1 MENKSDSKIIMTV
14 FLVGAFF
21 MILNETLLNIA
32 LQELMHYFDI
42 SRTTVQWMASG
53 FMMIMGIVSPL
64 SALMIQWFT
73 TRRLFLGLLMIFIV
87 GSFVAGFAVNF
98 PMLLTGRMIQAV
110 GTGLM
115 IPLIMN
121 AMLLLF
127 DESVRGRVMGTF
139 GLIIM
144 FAPAIGPTLSGI
156 IVDYLG
162 WRWLFFIVIPFM
174 LFTFVFGF
182 IFLKNVGEVTR
193 PKIDVLSIILST
205 VGITG
210 LVFSVSK
217 VSSVD
222 GGVLNWEIAVP
233 LIIGLISTVA
243 FIRRQF
249 ILEEPILDF
258 RVLYYHNFRKGM
270 IIFVIVMMS
279 MFASEIVMPM
289 YLQGPMA
296 FSAKVAGLIL
306 LPGALLN
313 GFLSPFMGGL
323 FDKFGARKMVIP
335 GLFLLLA
342 VAIFYTTIHPGIPV
356 YVFVIAYMVL
366 MVGIASIMMPASTNG
381 LNALPQ
387 DKYPHGTAI
396 FNVLQPIAGA
406 TGIAVFVGIV
416 SGVQNNEISKHEHVT
431 QAVRDKAMTMGMHS
445 AYIFAIVLIVIGIFF
460 AFRLTNASKE
470 KKLQEAASQAPQHE

>member
-1 MENKSDSKIIMTV
+1 MENKSYSKIIMTV
-14 FLVGAFF
+14 FLIGAFF

-53 FMMIMGIVSPL
+53 FMMVMGIVSPL
-64 SALMIQWFT
+64 SALIIQWFT
-73 TRRLFLGLLMIFIV
+73 TRRLFLGLLVIFTT

-98 PMLLTGRMIQAV
+98 PMLLTGRMIQAM

-144 FAPAIGPTLSGI
+144 FAPALGPTLSGV

-162 WRWLFFIVIPFM
+162 WRWLFFSVIPFM
-174 LFTFVFGF
+174 LFTFVFAF

-193 PKIDVLSIILST
+193 PKIDVLSIIFST

-210 LVFSVSK
+210 LIFSVSK
-217 VSSVD
+217 VSSVA
-222 GGVLNWEIAVP
+222 GGLLNWQIAVP
-233 LIIGLISTVA
+233 LVIGLISIIA

-258 RVLYYHNFRKGM
+258 CVLHYHNFRKGM

-289 YLQGPMA
+289 YLQGPMG

-313 GFLSPFMGGL
+313 GLLSPFMGGL
-323 FDKFGARKMVIP
+323 FDKFGPRKMVIP
-335 GLFLLLA
+335 GLFLLLV

-356 YVFVIAYMVL
+356 YAFVIAYIVL

-431 QAVRDKAMTMGMHS
+431 QDIVNKAMTMGMHS

-470 KKLQEAASQAPQHE
+470 KKLQEAVSQSTEQ